1 VTRKLSINPANF
13 SYAKYTRENRK
24 SSSGIIKWKCILFI
38 TIHHFLQCR
47 RENTLYESRIR
58 AYTRDVLRE
67 SEQEQERE
75 EHKEKERERGRN
87 KNAYLTHDE
96 CSDTHHGATT
106 SQRVPQN
113 RATMRPLV
121 AIMLKCNLLITA
133 AAPSRGLISPICT
146 AVGERKQNGNERPVC
161 LAGWFGIKRAT
172 LGMQKGRRTDRDGEI
187 ERKRERQ
194 RGQWWRR
201 LERYEKK

>member
-1 VTRKLSINPANF
+1 MVIGNNLYENEFYYCNTFFFAISW
-13 SYAKYTRENRK
+13 RER
-24 SSSGIIKWKCILFI
+24 
-38 TIHHFLQCR
+38 
-47 RENTLYESRIR
+47 TLYEFHTHTHTRIR
-58 AYTRDVLRE
+58 TATCARMN
-67 SEQEQERE
+67 ER
-75 EHKEKERERGRN
+75 KNGWKRERERGGS
-87 KNAYLTHDE
+87 KNTYLAHDK

-161 LAGWFGIKRAT
+161 LAG
-172 LGMQKGRRTDRDGEI
+172 
-187 ERKRERQ
+187 
-194 RGQWWRR
+194 
-201 LERYEKK
+201 

>member
-1 VTRKLSINPANF
+1 MCCARVNESKNGR
-13 SYAKYTRENRK
+13 
-24 SSSGIIKWKCILFI
+24 
-38 TIHHFLQCR
+38 
-47 RENTLYESRIR
+47 NTHR
-58 AYTRDVLRE
+58 
-67 SEQEQERE
+67 
-75 EHKEKERERGRN
+75 ERERERRRS

-121 AIMLKCNLLITA
+121 AIMLKCNLLITT

-187 ERKRERQ
+187 DREKERATARTMVAETGEIRKEINSAIDKRPVKRQ
-194 RGQWWRR
+194 SVPVWVDEALSILDKKHNRR
-201 LERYEKK
+201 YPGGYKARSLCLPFSNPHLFSFR